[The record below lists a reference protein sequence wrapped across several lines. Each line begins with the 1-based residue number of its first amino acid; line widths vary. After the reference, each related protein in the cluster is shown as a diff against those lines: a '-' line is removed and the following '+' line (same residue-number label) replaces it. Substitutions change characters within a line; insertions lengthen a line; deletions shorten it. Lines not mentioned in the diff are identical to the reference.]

1 MSSSS
6 GTRGDRREQVAAI
19 VGVLLMPLLIAGTFL
34 WATADSSSRL
44 HEQQAAIV
52 NLDAGARVGDD
63 TVRLGQT
70 YALQLR
76 NQSGPNF
83 TWRYGVSVAEAQSG
97 LASGRYAA
105 AVVIPAGFSR
115 VLTGAGQQDDSATLL
130 VERSP
135 VTGVSDQI
143 VLNTLSEA
151 ATQGLAKGVA
161 TQYLDNIFVATTEL
175 GVGLAETSA
184 QVQELAGGV
193 GQVAEDADTAA
204 GQSQQLTRQAGAA
217 ASQASDVQGA
227 AAANA
232 AAQQETTA
240 AQAKSAVSGA
250 GVQSGATAQQEA
262 IGAVEAA
269 VGELAGAA
277 DKASESGTGVAADA
291 RTAAAQGDKVATNA
305 DAVAKAAAA
314 NKAAAQAYRGSIKD
328 TLTQQADLQASLGG
342 AQELLSAYADS
353 VGVVAGAVAS
363 ATSVQD
369 EQAKTM
375 APGTMLRESA
385 TQLTEAADTIEAA
398 AIPADVAS
406 AAASAESNASALSDS
421 YAALRVGLT
430 VDENKPN
437 NGLGNGCPDAYKTTE
452 ACRGY
457 KEGYKEGYEVGYNDA
472 VAKVAAALAG
482 SGFGDQISSLEADTA
497 KVSDGIEG
505 LADSQATS
513 AATLQA
519 LATQLN
525 ALADQQDQ
533 LSDRGIAAI
542 TALSSPEVTEAVDG
556 LGGQA
561 TTTDQALGALGK
573 QISASTA
580 SLAAVEA
587 EDGPGATLTASATTM
602 TTVAT
607 SQTAVVNALTGQLAA
622 MNRQLTTLSAALSAV
637 DTGAAELA
645 QSTSRT
651 DSGATQL
658 AQQVSDLNEQLTAL
672 QAAATIASS
681 QATATQTKAQAL
693 QRQVSALQQAG
704 SSVTTSVQSVSRNA
718 NTQSRRANEV
728 VSAVAENRAL
738 IPSADT
744 SDERQRLTDVI
755 NAPISTQESNSNR
768 NLTWTPMLMAI
779 ALWCGSVA
787 YHAVRPAV
795 SAQAKRSADGSA
807 LLLAKEMVPTSVVAL
822 VQALLL
828 AVVGQVV
835 MRLTAD
841 RALAMAG
848 VMMLAG
854 LVSIVV
860 NHVLRAYLGAVGMSV
875 AIGLATVTLVSVVTA
890 AFPTTLDTVRKLSPT
905 TPMVD
910 ALRAAMTGAPGLSH
924 NLWMLA
930 GWLAGGLLFSA
941 LAVLRAR
948 SGPERR
954 VPTVVDGG

>member
-6 GTRGDRREQVAAI
+6 GARGDRREQVAAI

-269 VGELAGAA
+269 AGELAGAA

-421 YAALRVGLT
+421 YAALLEELPA
-430 VDENKPN
+430 DEIKLND
-437 NGLGNGCPDAYKTTE
+437 GLGNGCPDGYKTTE
-452 ACRGY
+452 ACRV
-457 KEGYKEGYEVGYNDA
+457 YKEGYEAGYNDA
-472 VAKVAAALAG
+472 VTQVAAALAG
-482 SGFGDQISSLEADTA
+482 SGFGDQISSLKADTA
-497 KVSDGIEG
+497 AVSSGIKR
-505 LADSQATS
+505 LTDSQATS
-513 AATLQA
+513 AATLRT

-542 TALSSPEVTEAVDG
+542 TALSSPEVTEVIDG

-622 MNRQLTTLSAALSAV
+622 MNRQLTTLSSALSSV

-658 AQQVSDLNEQLTAL
+658 AQQVSDLSEQLTAL
-672 QAAATIASS
+672 QAAATTASS

-728 VSAVAENRAL
+728 VTAVAENRAL

-755 NAPISTQESNSNR
+755 SAPISTQESNSNR
-768 NLTWTPMLMAI
+768 NLTWTPMLMVI

-795 SAQAKRSADGSA
+795 SARAKRSADGSA

-822 VQALLL
+822 AQALLL

-835 MRLTAD
+835 MRLTVD
-841 RALAMAG
+841 HALAMAG

-875 AIGLATVTLVSVVTA
+875 AIGLATVTLVSVVTG